1 MIRFRY
7 CALGLALLA
16 GTVAAKPGYLTT
28 ARDDV
33 VRSGAGLCWHTSSW
47 RPALA
52 AEPCEPLAKSRA
64 QVPVAVAPEAA
75 PAPAAAPPKAMP
87 VPAPQPKKAAPAPV
101 IRAVTVST
109 GLLFAFDR
117 AELRPGGETK
127 LRELADDLRGAQIE
141 SLSAVGYADRIGDDA
156 YNLDLSERRA
166 EAVRDYLAELG
177 VELKLIKAEGRGE
190 SDPVT
195 GEGCRD
201 RRGDA
206 LIACLQPDRRVEL
219 EARGHRAVAAR

>member
-1 MIRFRY
+1 
-7 CALGLALLA
+7 LLA
-16 GTVAAKPGYLTT
+16 GTAAAKPGYLTT

-64 QVPVAVAPEAA
+64 QMPVAVAPEPA
-75 PAPAAAPPKAMP
+75 PAPAAAAPKAMP
-87 VPAPQPKKAAPAPV
+87 APAPAPQPKQAAPAPV
-101 IRAVTVST
+101 IRAVTLST
-109 GLLFAFDR
+109 GLLFGFDR
-117 AELRPGGETK
+117 AELRPGGEAK

-141 SLSAVGYADRIGDDA
+141 SLSALGYADRIGDDA

-195 GEGCRD
+195 GEACGD